1 MKTFMFLVA
10 TAWGPLISG
19 VSFPELHTIGTNYQI
34 GLDMGRTFRGMIQEF
49 YNQSSSLA
57 KVTQFLQTDAGKTY
71 YSGYFEA
78 VTRVFPEYV
87 KELSGLA
94 DGAGVSFTQ
103 AFSMM
108 ISSEIKAVM
117 KLKGAESCSDV
128 YLADQQMAIGHN
140 EDADPLLKERSFLVH
155 ATVVG
160 GAGDVENFTAYT
172 YAGALSGNAFSFN
185 GDGKVFTVNA
195 LYPNIVEANKI
206 PRYFM
211 NRALLGV
218 KSQGDLEHLLHGLG
232 VGVAYGFNV
241 NYADIRNSSGILTNY
256 EVSPMK
262 GVSQNLVTKATVA
275 RQSGQGVDTTGHYY
289 HFNMYEHTNVTQIPK
304 DIVSSQHRKARANQ
318 LPPPADVV
326 GVTVILGDQGDS
338 QYPIYRT
345 PRPSDEEATIATG
358 IFVLDSCVLLLFKSN
373 PRTTARPITTINLP
387 RGAMC
392 GQS

>member
-1 MKTFMFLVA
+1 MKTLLLLA
-10 TAWGPLISG
+10 AAAWMQVIAG
-19 VSFPELHTIGTNYQI
+19 VSFPELYTIGTNYQI

-57 KVTQFLQTDAGKTY
+57 KVTQFIQTDAGKQY
-71 YSGYFEA
+71 YSGYLDT
-78 VTRVFPEYV
+78 VKKVFPEYV
-87 KELSGLA
+87 SELAGLA

-128 YLADQQMAIGHN
+128 YLADQQIAIGHN
-140 EDADPLLKERSFLVH
+140 EDADPLLKERAFMVH
-155 ATVVG
+155 ATIVSE
-160 GAGDVENFTAYT
+160 AGDIVENFTAYT

-195 LYPNIVEANKI
+195 LYPDTVEAAKI

-211 NRALLGV
+211 NRALMRV
-218 KSQGDLEHLLHGLG
+218 KSQNDLEDLLHGLG
-232 VGVAYGFNV
+232 VGVAYGFNL
-241 NYADIRNSSGILTNY
+241 NYADIRNSSRILTNY
-256 EVSPMK
+256 EVSPIS
-262 GVSQNLVTKATVA
+262 GVSGNLVTKATVA
-275 RQSGQGVDTTGHYY
+275 RPSVQGVDTTGHYY
-289 HFNMYEHTNVTQIPK
+289 HFNMYEHTNISQIPK

-326 GVTVILGDQGDS
+326 GVTIILGDQGDS

-358 IFVLDSCVLLLFKSN
+358 IFVLDSCVLMVFKSN
-373 PRTTARPITTINLP
+373 PRTTTRPITTINLP
-387 RGAMC
+387 HGIMC
-392 GQS
+392 GQ